1 MKITSAIMIISLVSS
16 CRAQSG
22 TFEKETLRLGVLFFE
37 KGSIPAV
44 EMALETIEADETLPF
59 LLTYT
64 RNESMVRVLF
74 TYIAIVYHRM
84 ISARLCLSGLHGWL

>member
-1 MKITSAIMIISLVSS
+1 MKITLAVVVILSLVSS

-22 TFEKETLRLGVLFFE
+22 TFEKENLRLGVLFFE

-59 LLTYT
+59 LFTYT
-64 RNESMVRVLF
+64 HNESMVSSVYVYSLLAA
-74 TYIAIVYHRM
+74 TYIIA
-84 ISARLCLSGLHGWL
+84 